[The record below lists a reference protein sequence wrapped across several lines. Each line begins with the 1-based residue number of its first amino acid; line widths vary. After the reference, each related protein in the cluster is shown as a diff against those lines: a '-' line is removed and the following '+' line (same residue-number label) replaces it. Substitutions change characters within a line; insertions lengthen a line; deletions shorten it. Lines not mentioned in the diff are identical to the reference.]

1 MNSSAFNLFGLDL
14 SVAAQRIALG
24 VRQLVEGPEAGVS
37 ELLAPRLPVLQVE
50 GVEKS
55 VEKLRAQAAHTY
67 SDGVAV
73 YLPDSNTLSV
83 TFDLPATA
91 EVFIEDAVSTFIGE
105 NSPFDVADTV
115 HGYSV
120 DRESDDTLLIAAV
133 MAKRSSVLEQAEY
146 VRDLFEG
153 ENVRV
158 EVWASVAGKP
168 VVLTGYARPLDNPLY
183 RRALV
188 SLGLQWAGIAA
199 AVMALMFTPGL
210 WVSMKV
216 GHYEELL
223 QTVKS
228 QAVDAVAERT
238 SLIEAQDRIN
248 AANDFFGGHVLYR
261 PWLNK
266 IAQITPDEAF
276 LLRLEF
282 EADLLTLSGAAV
294 NAADYQTILASSDLF
309 SDLQAVTAFTRDG
322 RTGKERFT
330 FVMTA
335 SAGGDQ

>member
-55 VEKLRAQAAHTY
+55 VEKLRAQAAHIL
-67 SDGVAV
+67 DGVS
-73 YLPDSNTLSV
+73 YLPDSITLSV
-83 TFDLPATA
+83 TFDLPGTA

-120 DRESDDTLLIAAV
+120 DRESDDTLLITAV

-168 VVLTGYARPLDNPLY
+168 IVLTGYARPLDNPLY
-183 RRALV
+183 RRAQVLV
-188 SLGLQWAGIAA
+188 C
-199 AVMALMFTPGL
+199 
-210 WVSMKV
+210 
-216 GHYEELL
+216 
-223 QTVKS
+223 
-228 QAVDAVAERT
+228 
-238 SLIEAQDRIN
+238 
-248 AANDFFGGHVLYR
+248 
-261 PWLNK
+261 
-266 IAQITPDEAF
+266 
-276 LLRLEF
+276 
-282 EADLLTLSGAAV
+282 
-294 NAADYQTILASSDLF
+294 
-309 SDLQAVTAFTRDG
+309 
-322 RTGKERFT
+322 
-330 FVMTA
+330 
-335 SAGGDQ
+335 GGDSGGSDGADVYPWTMGVDEGGPL